1 MAKFIHKSTSDFSP
15 HQTKTT
21 PGAMPAANR
30 SYNSPCPR
38 VPGVSA
44 SHHQIASGPQHQAV
58 APPVP
63 EASAPT
69 AIADIRLTRLQGL
82 SAILNKSTSPKEV
95 TEIFTSE
102 LRVMAKNTTDV
113 VAILAQ
119 ILLHYK
125 ANTPIHQQAQ
135 RERSIVCNGHWTAFF
150 RKVAGG
156 AQWLTNQWGGSPWLP
171 ADIRAT
177 AERLFGNSEPSLYV
191 HMLVDITKA
200 AQAKGM
206 NLQSL
211 WANNGELRVAMKKN
225 ASQYLTCQLVNG
237 VIQGINGARVEETLK
252 APTNEPQDRTVIDL
266 VNGTEKANRVDISSS
281 DETNP
286 IVQDPNSKAP
296 IAQMRPS
303 FPKTLGN
310 ITPKNNGAPEQ
321 SQPSPVTK
329 GAQPDTPPMSKKRTF
344 NQMNCEEASSYSK
357 YEKLILN
364 LNLEHLAEL
373 RGEALKSL
381 EKAESDKASFDCA
394 LADLKGREDQ
404 IKQIRDQSKTLVD
417 EMSNGMRGQSDQGV
431 LAGVL
436 ASTGT
441 AYVNG
446 ITSLLDSLL
455 QATSDFQ
462 ERPTAKELQAQ
473 RAEAVDKASKAKEQ
487 VQALDHIEKAWSIH
501 QRYKEAKRY
510 RQKLR
515 DLLSETDER
524 AIELEKAC
532 LSTFSQAEQED

>member
-30 SYNSPCPR
+30 SYNSPYSR

-44 SHHQIASGPQHQAV
+44 FPHESASGPQQQAV
-58 APPVP
+58 ASPVP
-63 EASAPT
+63 KAPT
-69 AIADIRLTRLQGL
+69 PAAIADIRLTRLRGL
-82 SAILNKSTSPKEV
+82 SAILNNSTSPKEV

-119 ILLHYK
+119 ILLHYEPD
-125 ANTPIHQQAQ
+125 TPIHQQAQ
-135 RERSIVCNGHWTAFF
+135 RERYIVCNGHWAAFF
-150 RKVAGG
+150 RKVAGD
-156 AQWLTNQWGGSPWLP
+156 AQWLTNQWGGNPWLP

-206 NLQSL
+206 NFQSL
-211 WANNGELRVAMKKN
+211 WANNGELRAAMKKN
-225 ASQYLTCQLVNG
+225 ASQYLTYQLVNG
-237 VIQGINGARVEETLK
+237 VIQGIKG
-252 APTNEPQDRTVIDL
+252 PIG
-266 VNGTEKANRVDISSS
+266 GTEKANIDRVDISSS
-281 DETNP
+281 YETKP

-296 IAQMRPS
+296 KAQVRPS

-310 ITPKNNGAPEQ
+310 IAPNNNGAPEQ

-329 GAQPDTPPMSKKRTF
+329 GAQPDTPPISKKRTF
-344 NQMNCEEASSYSK
+344 GQMNCEEVSSYSK

-373 RGEALKSL
+373 RGKALNSL
-381 EKAESDKASFDCA
+381 EKAESDKAGFDCA

-455 QATSDFQ
+455 QATSDSQ
-462 ERPTAKELQAQ
+462 EKPTAKELQAQ
-473 RAEAVDKASKAKEQ
+473 RAEAVDKASKAKKQ
-487 VQALDHIEKAWSIH
+487 VEALDHIEKAWSIH

-532 LSTFSQAEQED
+532 LSTFSQSEQED

>member
-15 HQTKTT
+15 HQTKPT

-30 SYNSPCPR
+30 SYNFPSPR
-38 VPGVSA
+38 VPDVSA
-44 SHHQIASGPQHQAV
+44 SRHQSASSPQHQAV
-58 APPVP
+58 ASPSPK
-63 EASAPT
+63 ASATT

-82 SAILNKSTSPKEV
+82 SAILNQSTSLKEV

-125 ANTPIHQQAQ
+125 PDTPIHQQAQ
-135 RERSIVCNGHWTAFF
+135 RERSIMCNGHWTAFF
-150 RKVAGG
+150 RKVAGD
-156 AQWLTNQWGGSPWLP
+156 AQWLTNQWGGNPWLP

-177 AERLFGNSEPSLYV
+177 AERLFGNSEPS
-191 HMLVDITKA
+191 HHF
-200 AQAKGM
+200 
-206 NLQSL
+206 
-211 WANNGELRVAMKKN
+211 
-225 ASQYLTCQLVNG
+225 NG
-237 VIQGINGARVEETLK
+237 VIQGINGARVEKTLK
-252 APTNEPQDRTVIDL
+252 APTNKPQDRTVIDL
-266 VNGTEKANRVDISSS
+266 VNGTEEANSVGISSS
-281 DETNP
+281 NETKP
-286 IVQDPNSKAP
+286 LVQDPNSKAP

-310 ITPKNNGAPEQ
+310 IAPKSNGAPEQ

-329 GAQPDTPPMSKKRTF
+329 GAQPDTPPISKKRTF
-344 NQMNCEEASSYSK
+344 NEMNCEEASSYSK

-364 LNLEHLAEL
+364 LNLEHLAKL
-373 RGEALKSL
+373 RCEALKSL
-381 EKAESDKASFDCA
+381 EKAESDKAGFDCA

-455 QATSDFQ
+455 QATSGSQ
-462 ERPTAKELQAQ
+462 ESPTAKELQTQ

-515 DLLSETDER
+515 DLLTETDER

-532 LSTFSQAEQED
+532 LSTFSQEEQED